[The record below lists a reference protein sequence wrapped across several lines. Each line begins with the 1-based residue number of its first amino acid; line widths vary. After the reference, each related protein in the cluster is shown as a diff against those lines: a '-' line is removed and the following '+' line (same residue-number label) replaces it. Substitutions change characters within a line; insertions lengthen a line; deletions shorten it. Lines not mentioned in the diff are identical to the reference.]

1 LIISA
6 SATRLFSIFMMPV
19 ALAAMTPVETSK
31 YSWGLD
37 GNVERQRQ
45 QAALDT
51 MKGCMAQKGYLLVSA
66 EQAETVRE
74 QFAATAAQRRAVQ
87 NPSPASPTTTKKKP
101 PPTS

>member
-1 LIISA
+1 
-6 SATRLFSIFMMPV
+6 
-19 ALAAMTPVETSK
+19 
-31 YSWGLD
+31 
-37 GNVERQRQ
+37 
-45 QAALDT
+45 

-74 QFAATAAQRRAVQ
+74 QFAATAAQRGAVQ